1 MKREHY
7 EFFENGCGGGL
18 SLASGLSPSASI
30 FVMLPHETTM
40 TKNIVPLPANC
51 VTAVFQ
57 KREKRFIIKATVDN
71 KPVAAHT
78 NNSGSMLG
86 LLKTGREILLSAADN
101 PRRKLPYTLEL
112 IRLDDFW
119 VGVNTMTP
127 NKMLKLAWKY
137 SLIPELA
144 GFDEFKSEVVYGQSR
159 LDACLQGLSGPMWI
173 EAKNVTLV
181 EDERACFPDA
191 VSQRAARHM
200 EELADLSRQGKRTA
214 CFYLVQRPDCK
225 CFGPADFI
233 DPHFAKAFQQ
243 AAESGLE
250 ILAYKAD
257 ITERGVKL
265 GTRLPIF
272 WG

>member
-1 MKREHY
+1 M
-7 EFFENGCGGGL
+7 
-18 SLASGLSPSASI
+18 
-30 FVMLPHETTM
+30 
-40 TKNIVPLPANC
+40 VPLPANC
-51 VTAVFQ
+51 VKAVFQ
-57 KREKRFIIKATVDN
+57 KREKRFTIKATVDS

-86 LLKTGREILLSAADN
+86 LLKPGREILLSVADN

-112 IRLDDFW
+112 IRLDNFW
-119 VGVNTMTP
+119 VGVNTLTP
-127 NKMLKLAWKY
+127 NRMLKLAWQY
-137 SLIPELA
+137 SLIPELE
-144 GFDEFKSEVVYGQSR
+144 GFDDYKAEAVYGQSR
-159 LDACLQGLSGPMWI
+159 LDACLDGPSGPMWI

-181 EDERACFPDA
+181 EDEMACFPDA

-233 DPHFAKAFQQ
+233 DPHFSKVFKR

-250 ILAYKAD
+250 ILAYNTFINEKG
-257 ITERGVKL
+257 IRL
-265 GTRLPIF
+265 GARLPVF